1 MQDHYDQLRDD
12 TMSLKEQLFSDMK
25 EAMKNK
31 EVLRKNTIQSVRT
44 AILQQEKDTQQ
55 DVTEEQILGI
65 VMSQIKQRKDALV
78 DFQKGNRP
86 DLIAD
91 AEAEISVLQR
101 YLPKQLTDDEIIAV
115 VEAVIQEVGASS
127 MKDMG
132 KVMGAVKPKVN
143 GKADNAKVSSI
154 VKQCLS
160 K

>member
-1 MQDHYDQLRDD
+1 
-12 TMSLKEQLFSDMK
+12 MSLKEKLFSDMK

-44 AILQQEKDTQQ
+44 AILQQEKDTQK
-55 DVTEEQILGI
+55 DVTEEQILDI
-65 VMSQIKQRKDALV
+65 LMSQIKQRKDALA

-86 DLIAD
+86 DLAAD
-91 AEAEISVLQR
+91 AEAEISVLQG
-101 YLPKQLTDDEIIAV
+101 YLPKQLTDEEITEII
-115 VEAVIQEVGASS
+115 ESVIQEVSATS

-132 KVMGAVKPKVN
+132 RVMSAVKPQVQ
-143 GKADNAKVSSI
+143 GRADNSKVSSI

>member
-1 MQDHYDQLRDD
+1 MQDQCDQLRDD

-31 EVLRKNTIQSVRT
+31 EVLRKNTIQAVRT

-65 VMSQIKQRKDALV
+65 IMAQVKQRKDALV

-86 DLIAD
+86 DLVAD
-91 AEAEISVLQR
+91 AEAEISVLQG
-101 YLPKQLTDDEIIAV
+101 YLPKQLTDQEITQI
-115 VEAVIQEVGASS
+115 VESVINEVGASS

-132 KVMGAVKPKVN
+132 KVMGAVKPKVS
-143 GKADNAKVSSI
+143 GKADNGKVSSI